1 MKLEMSQE
9 VNVLAINADDGKE
22 NKKYYRISI
31 FDTVT
36 GEAGQVN
43 CTENVAADVKIGAM
57 NLILFEYN
65 DKYNS
70 LRAVA
75 VDKTTKK

>member
-1 MKLEMSQE
+1 MKLQMSQE
-9 VNVLAINADDGKE
+9 VNVLAVNADESKD
-22 NKKYYRISI
+22 KKYYRISF
-31 FDTVT
+31 FDPVS

-43 CTENVAADVKIGAM
+43 CTENVAADVKVGAM
-57 NLILFEYN
+57 NCILFEYN

-75 VDKTTKK
+75 VDKTAKK